1 MISIIDDDIHVRM
14 GFEIL
19 LKSAGYNSTSFES
32 AEEFLQQSM
41 TGVND
46 LILLDMNLPG
56 MNGCEFLK
64 YLKKTGIFIPV
75 IIITAYDDPYS
86 RQCAKD
92 YGALAFLRKPV
103 DSDALID
110 LIQYNLCTVHESKPI

>member
-1 MISIIDDDIHVRM
+1 MVSIIDDDINVRM

-19 LKSAGYNSTSFES
+19 LKSAGYNSISFES
-32 AEEFLQQSM
+32 AEAFLQQSLS
-41 TGVND
+41 GVND
-46 LILLDMNLPG
+46 LLLLDMHLPG
-56 MNGCEFLK
+56 MNGCEFLQL
-64 YLKKTGIFIPV
+64 LKKTGIFIPV
-75 IIITAYDDPYS
+75 IIITAYDEPYS

-110 LIQYNLCTVHESKPI
+110 LIQYNLSTVNESKPI